1 MNKLLWS
8 PSANEIKNTQAWG
21 FMQEVNQEFKI
32 KLTNFHELYQWSC
45 EFPESFWDL
54 FWKYSSIIAE
64 RKPTEALKNSDDFLG
79 SEWFPDARLNF
90 AKNLLSD
97 STDNPAIVFWAEDR
111 QKSSLSHLELYRQV
125 ARLSFWLKQ
134 NGIKKGDRVA
144 GFLPNMPETVISML
158 ATASLGAVWTSCS
171 PDFGVQ
177 GVLDRF
183 GQVEPKVFICV
194 DGYYYNGKEY
204 SCLEKNQKIV
214 SQLPTVENTLLV
226 RFVNNSSEFLDLSQS
241 FFFDEIVSEST
252 NPDIEFESVAFND
265 PLYILFSSG
274 TTGVPKCIVHGVGG
288 TLIQHKK
295 EHMLHCDI
303 KNGDRVFFFSTCGW
317 MMWNWLLSSLAS
329 GATLMLYDG
338 SPFLN
343 DNDNI
348 LFDFAEQENFNFMGV
363 SAKYLDTARKK
374 ELFPIETHN
383 LESLKM
389 ILSTGSA
396 LSVDCF
402 DYVYQKIKPE
412 VCLSSIS
419 GGTDIVSCFV
429 LGSPMLPVYRGEL
442 QTRGLGLSVEVW
454 NDNGESVIDQKGEL
468 VCIKTFPS
476 KPTGFWNDDDG
487 NKYRQSYFDRYP
499 NVWCHG
505 DFVSLNLN
513 GGMVFYGR
521 SDMTLNRGGV
531 RIGTAEIYRQV
542 EKLTEVLESIVVAQN
557 WQDDIRVVLFVK
569 LKDGLQLDDDLK
581 QRIVTQIRS
590 NTSPRHVPDV
600 IIQVSDIPKTK
611 SGKIVELAVQKA
623 IHNLPIDNKTAL
635 DNPEVMQEYYQLCS
649 GPNSLL

>member
-8 PSANEIKNTQAWG
+8 PSANEIENTQAWG
-21 FMQEVNQEFKI
+21 FMQEVNQEFET

-45 EFPESFWDL
+45 EFPESFWDQ

-64 RKPTEALKNSDDFLG
+64 RNPTKALKNSDDFLG

-97 STDNPAIVFWAEDR
+97 SSDSTAIVFWAEDR

-125 ARLSFWLKQ
+125 ARLSFWLKK

-171 PDFGVQ
+171 PDCGVQ

-194 DGYYYNGKEY
+194 DGYYYNGKEF

-214 SQLPTVENTLLV
+214 SQLPTVENILLV

-252 NPDIEFESVAFND
+252 NPDLEFESVAFND
-265 PLYILFSSG
+265 PLYISFSSG

-303 KNGDRVFFFSTCGW
+303 KDGDRVFFFSTCGW

-348 LFDFAEQENFNFMGV
+348 LFDFAEQEKFNFMGI

-454 NDNGESVIDQKGEL
+454 NDKGESVIDQKGEL
-468 VCIKTFPS
+468 VCTKTFPS
-476 KPTGFWNDDDG
+476 KPTGFWNDNDG
-487 NKYRQSYFDRYP
+487 EKYRQSYFDHYP
-499 NVWCHG
+499 NVWRHG

-521 SDMTLNRGGV
+521 SDTTLNRGGV

-542 EKLTEVLESIVVAQN
+542 EKLTEVLESIVVEQN
-557 WQDDIRVVLFVK
+557 WQDDVRVVLFVK
-569 LKDGLQLDDDLK
+569 LKDGFQLDDDLK

>member
-8 PSANEIKNTQAWG
+8 PTTNEIKNTQAWG
-21 FMQEVNQEFKI
+21 FMQEVNQEFKV

-54 FWKYSSIIAE
+54 FWRYTSIIAE
-64 RKPTEALKNSDDFLG
+64 RNPTEVLKNGDDFLD
-79 SEWFPDARLNF
+79 SKWFPDARLNF

-97 STDNPAIVFWAEDR
+97 SSDNPAIVFWAEDR

-134 NGIKKGDRVA
+134 NGVKKGDRVA

-194 DGYYYNGKEY
+194 DGYYYNGKEFN
-204 SCLEKNQKIV
+204 CLEKNQKIV

-226 RFVNNSSEFLDLSQS
+226 RFVNNSSEFLDLSQL
-241 FFFDEIVSEST
+241 FFFDEIINEPT

-274 TTGVPKCIVHGVGG
+274 TTGAPKCIVHGVGG

-303 KNGDRVFFFSTCGW
+303 KDGDRVFFFSTCGW

-348 LFDFAEQENFNFMGV
+348 LFDFAEQEKFNFMGV

-402 DYVYQKIKPE
+402 DYVYQKIKSK

-454 NDNGESVIDQKGEL
+454 NDKGESVIDQKGEL
-468 VCIKTFPS
+468 VCTKTFPS
-476 KPTGFWNDDDG
+476 KPTGFWNDDEG
-487 NKYRQSYFDRYP
+487 KKYRQSYFDRYS

-521 SDMTLNRGGV
+521 SDTTLNRGGV

>member
-8 PSANEIKNTQAWG
+8 PSANEIENTQAWG
-21 FMQEVNQEFKI
+21 FMQEVNQEFET

-45 EFPESFWDL
+45 EFPESFWNL

-64 RKPTEALKNSDDFLG
+64 RNPTKALENGDDFLD

-97 STDNPAIVFWAEDR
+97 SSDSPAIVFWAEDR

-134 NGIKKGDRVA
+134 NGVKKGDRVA

-194 DGYYYNGKEY
+194 DGYYYNGKEF

-348 LFDFAEQENFNFMGV
+348 LFDFAEQEKFNFMGV

-374 ELFPIETHN
+374 ELFPRETHN

-402 DYVYQKIKPE
+402 DYVYQEIKPK

-454 NDNGESVIDQKGEL
+454 NDKGESVIDQKGEL

-476 KPTGFWNDDDG
+476 KPTGFWNDYDG
-487 NKYRQSYFDRYP
+487 EKYRQSYFDRYS

-521 SDMTLNRGGV
+521 SDTTLNRGGV

-542 EKLTEVLESIVVAQN
+542 EKLREVLESIVVEQN

>member
-8 PSANEIKNTQAWG
+8 PSENEIENTQAWG
-21 FMQEVNQEFKI
+21 FMQEVNQEFETR
-32 KLTNFHELYQWSC
+32 LTNFHELYQWSC

-64 RKPTEALKNSDDFLG
+64 RNPTEALKNGDDFLD
-79 SEWFPDARLNF
+79 SKWFPDARLNF
-90 AKNLLSD
+90 AKNLLYERS
-97 STDNPAIVFWAEDR
+97 DNPAIVFWAEDR
-111 QKSSLSHLELYRQV
+111 RKRSLSHQELYSQV

-194 DGYYYNGKEY
+194 DGYYYNGKEFN
-204 SCLEKNQKIV
+204 CLEKNQKIV

-226 RFVNNSSEFLDLSQS
+226 RFVNNSSEFLDLSQL
-241 FFFDEIVSEST
+241 FFFDEIISEPT
-252 NPDIEFESVAFND
+252 NLDIEFESVAFND

-303 KNGDRVFFFSTCGW
+303 KDGDRVFFFSTCGW

-348 LFDFAEQENFNFMGV
+348 LFDFAEQEKFNFMGV

-374 ELFPIETHN
+374 ELFPRETHN
-383 LESLKM
+383 LETLKM

-402 DYVYQKIKPE
+402 DYVYKKIKPN

-454 NDNGESVIDQKGEL
+454 NDKGESVIDQKGEL

-487 NKYRQSYFDRYP
+487 EKYRQSYFDRYS

-521 SDMTLNRGGV
+521 SDTTLNRGGV

-542 EKLTEVLESIVVAQN
+542 EKLREVLESIVVEQN

-569 LKDGLQLDDDLK
+569 LKDGLQLDDHLK

-623 IHNLPIDNKTAL
+623 IHNLPIDNQTAL

-649 GPNSLL
+649 GPNSVL

>member
-8 PSANEIKNTQAWG
+8 PSANEIENTQAWG
-21 FMQEVNQEFKI
+21 FMQEVNQEFET

-45 EFPESFWDL
+45 EFPESFWDQ

-64 RKPTEALKNSDDFLG
+64 RNPTKALKNGDDFLG

-97 STDNPAIVFWAEDR
+97 CSDNPAIVFWAEDR

-194 DGYYYNGKEY
+194 DGYYYNGKEF

-402 DYVYQKIKPE
+402 DYVYQKIKFE

-454 NDNGESVIDQKGEL
+454 NDKGESVIDQKGEL
-468 VCIKTFPS
+468 VCTKTFPS
-476 KPTGFWNDDDG
+476 KPTGFWNDNDG
-487 NKYRQSYFDRYP
+487 EKYRQSYFDHYP
-499 NVWCHG
+499 NVWRHG

-521 SDMTLNRGGV
+521 SDTTLNRGGV

-542 EKLTEVLESIVVAQN
+542 EKLTEVLESIVVEQN

-569 LKDGLQLDDDLK
+569 LKDSLQLDDDLK
-581 QRIVTQIRS
+581 QTIVTQIRS

>member
-8 PSANEIKNTQAWG
+8 PSKNEIKKTQAWG
-21 FMQEVNQEFKI
+21 YIHEVNQEFKV

-64 RKPTEALKNSDDFLG
+64 RKPTEALKNGDDFLG

-97 STDNPAIVFWAEDR
+97 SSDNPAIVFWAEDK
-111 QKSSLSHLELYRQV
+111 QKSSLSHLELYSQV

-226 RFVNNSSEFLDLSQS
+226 RFVNNSSEFLDLSQL
-241 FFFDEIVSEST
+241 FFFDKIISEPT

-303 KNGDRVFFFSTCGW
+303 KDGDRVFFFSTCGW

-348 LFDFAEQENFNFMGV
+348 LFDFAEQEKFNFMGI

-454 NDNGESVIDQKGEL
+454 NDKGESVIDQKGEL
-468 VCIKTFPS
+468 VCTKTFPS
-476 KPTGFWNDDDG
+476 KPTGFWNDYDG
-487 NKYRQSYFDRYP
+487 EKYRQSYFDRYP

-505 DFVSLNLN
+505 DFVSLNLI

-521 SDMTLNRGGV
+521 SDTTLNRGGV

-542 EKLTEVLESIVVAQN
+542 EKLTEVLESIVVEQN

-569 LKDGLQLDDDLK
+569 LKDSLQLDDDLK

>member
-1 MNKLLWS
+1 
-8 PSANEIKNTQAWG
+8 
-21 FMQEVNQEFKI
+21 
-32 KLTNFHELYQWSC
+32 
-45 EFPESFWDL
+45 
-54 FWKYSSIIAE
+54 
-64 RKPTEALKNSDDFLG
+64 
-79 SEWFPDARLNF
+79 
-90 AKNLLSD
+90 
-97 STDNPAIVFWAEDR
+97 
-111 QKSSLSHLELYRQV
+111 
-125 ARLSFWLKQ
+125 
-134 NGIKKGDRVA
+134 
-144 GFLPNMPETVISML
+144 
-158 ATASLGAVWTSCS
+158 
-171 PDFGVQ
+171 
-177 GVLDRF
+177 
-183 GQVEPKVFICV
+183 
-194 DGYYYNGKEY
+194 
-204 SCLEKNQKIV
+204 
-214 SQLPTVENTLLV
+214 
-226 RFVNNSSEFLDLSQS
+226 
-241 FFFDEIVSEST
+241 
-252 NPDIEFESVAFND
+252 
-265 PLYILFSSG
+265 LFSSG

-303 KNGDRVFFFSTCGW
+303 INGDRVFFFSTCGW

-348 LFDFAEQENFNFMGV
+348 LFDFAEQEKFNFMGV

-374 ELFPIETHN
+374 ELFPKETHN

-402 DYVYQKIKPE
+402 DYVYQEIKPK

-454 NDNGESVIDQKGEL
+454 NDKGESVIDQKGEL

-476 KPTGFWNDDDG
+476 KPTGFWNDYDG
-487 NKYRQSYFDRYP
+487 EKYRQSYFDRYS

-521 SDMTLNRGGV
+521 SDTTLNRGGV

-542 EKLTEVLESIVVAQN
+542 EKLREVLESIVVEQN

>member
-8 PSANEIKNTQAWG
+8 PSANEIENTQAWG
-21 FMQEVNQEFKI
+21 FMQEVNQEFET

-64 RKPTEALKNSDDFLG
+64 RKPTEALKNGDDFLG

-97 STDNPAIVFWAEDR
+97 SSDNPAIVFWAEDK
-111 QKSSLSHLELYRQV
+111 QKSSLSHLELYSQV

-194 DGYYYNGKEY
+194 DGYYYNGKEF

-214 SQLPTVENTLLV
+214 SQLPTVENILLV

-303 KNGDRVFFFSTCGW
+303 KDGDRVFFFSTCGW

-348 LFDFAEQENFNFMGV
+348 LFDFAEQEKFNFMGI

-454 NDNGESVIDQKGEL
+454 NDKGESVIDQKGEL
-468 VCIKTFPS
+468 VCTKTFPS
-476 KPTGFWNDDDG
+476 KPTGFWNDYDG
-487 NKYRQSYFDRYP
+487 EKYRQSYFDRYP

-505 DFVSLNLN
+505 DFVSLNLI

-521 SDMTLNRGGV
+521 SDTTLNRGGV

-542 EKLTEVLESIVVAQN
+542 EKLTEVLESIVVEQN

-569 LKDGLQLDDDLK
+569 LKDGLQLVDDLK
-581 QRIVTQIRS
+581 RRIVTQIRS

>member
-8 PSANEIKNTQAWG
+8 PSANEIENTQAWG
-21 FMQEVNQEFKI
+21 FMQEVNQEFET

-64 RKPTEALKNSDDFLG
+64 RNPTEALKNGDDFLG

-97 STDNPAIVFWAEDR
+97 SSDNPAIVFWAEDK

-194 DGYYYNGKEY
+194 DGYYYNGKEF

-214 SQLPTVENTLLV
+214 SQLPTVENILLV

-348 LFDFAEQENFNFMGV
+348 LFDFAEQEKFNFMGI

-454 NDNGESVIDQKGEL
+454 NDKGESVIDQKGEL
-468 VCIKTFPS
+468 VCTKTFPS
-476 KPTGFWNDDDG
+476 KPTGFWNDYDG
-487 NKYRQSYFDRYP
+487 EKYRQSYFDRYP

-505 DFVSLNLN
+505 DFVSLNLI

-521 SDMTLNRGGV
+521 SDTTLNRGGV

-542 EKLTEVLESIVVAQN
+542 EKLTEVLESIVVEQN

-600 IIQVSDIPKTK
+600 IIQVSDIPRTK

>member
-8 PSANEIKNTQAWG
+8 PSANEIENTQAWG
-21 FMQEVNQEFKI
+21 FMQEVNQEFET

-64 RKPTEALKNSDDFLG
+64 RKPTEALKNGDDFLG

-97 STDNPAIVFWAEDR
+97 SSDNPAIVFWAEDK
-111 QKSSLSHLELYRQV
+111 QKSSLSHLELYSQV

-194 DGYYYNGKEY
+194 DGYYYNGKEF

-214 SQLPTVENTLLV
+214 SQLPTVENILLV

-348 LFDFAEQENFNFMGV
+348 LFDFAEQEKVNFMGV

-454 NDNGESVIDQKGEL
+454 NDKGESVIDQKGEL
-468 VCIKTFPS
+468 VCTKTFPS
-476 KPTGFWNDDDG
+476 KPTGFWNDYDG
-487 NKYRQSYFDRYP
+487 EKYRQSYFDRYP

-505 DFVSLNLN
+505 DFVSLNLI

-521 SDMTLNRGGV
+521 SDTTLNRGGV

-542 EKLTEVLESIVVAQN
+542 EKLTEVLESIVVEQN

-569 LKDGLQLDDDLK
+569 LKDGLQLNDDLK
-581 QRIVTQIRS
+581 QRIMTQIRS